1 VRLGTC
7 LALELVVAAG
17 AVVGATAGVL
27 QASRVAGDYLVAPE
41 AAAAPP
47 VAAPLPL
54 IAPLPRAELHV
65 APLPAA
71 LPTVFGA
78 PDGELLAPLGAAK
91 VTRVKL
97 NQGGTSI
104 SLRLDFANG
113 ARAAFKPEQTFL
125 HSDPRREIAAYR
137 LDRLIELGR
146 VPPAKATAIP
156 FVDVLAAADPAGR
169 ERLLAETRPRGGVL
183 HGELSWWIPEIKYAR
198 IGRFSADE
206 PEGRALW
213 LSYLQLGAQIPP
225 GLRPLVEGLAAC
237 VLFDVLTD
245 NADRWSGNNLVTS
258 PDDRILYIMDNTMS
272 FTTARYGNEMS
283 LSMLHR
289 VQVFSRGLVQ
299 RIRALTEEQLAE
311 ALEGGAGDTRLGR
324 LLEPQEIH
332 AVIARRDNLLKYIDQ
347 LIAAHGEALVL
358 AFP

>member
-1 VRLGTC
+1 
-7 LALELVVAAG
+7 VAAG
-17 AVVGATAGVL
+17 AVVGAAAGVL

-47 VAAPLPL
+47 AAAPLPL
-54 IAPLPRAELHV
+54 IAPLPRSELHV
-65 APLPAA
+65 EPLPAA
-71 LPTVFGA
+71 APTVFGA
-78 PDGELLAPLGAAK
+78 PDAELLAQLGAAR
-91 VTRVKL
+91 VTRVKM

-137 LDRLIELGR
+137 LDRLIGLGR

-156 FVDVLAAADPAGR
+156 LADVLAVAADPAAR
-169 ERLLAETRPRGGVL
+169 ERVLAETRPRGGVL
-183 HGELSWWIPEIKYAR
+183 YGELSWWIPEIKYAR

-213 LSYLQLGAQIPP
+213 LSYLQLGAQIPS

-289 VQVFSRGLVQ
+289 VQVFPRGLVH

-347 LIAAHGEALVL
+347 LIAAHGEAAVL